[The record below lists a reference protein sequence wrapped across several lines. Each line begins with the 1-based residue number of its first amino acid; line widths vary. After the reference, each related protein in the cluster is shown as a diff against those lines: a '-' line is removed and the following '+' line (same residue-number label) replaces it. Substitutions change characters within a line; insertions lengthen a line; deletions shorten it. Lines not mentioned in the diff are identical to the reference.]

1 MNVRIKLLLMTH
13 YVSYWNM
20 LPEEMQLLILSYRD
34 GQARVDMRRSAA
46 GKRLCRQIREY
57 GRLRQEWML
66 GHIECGLHECICHC
80 LFKCKKCHCER
91 MRIFGHYL
99 DLAGLKQRVFLGFNF
114 KEGLDRCA
122 LVKLNVWHQTDPL
135 YTLYNLS
142 LR

>member
-1 MNVRIKLLLMTH
+1 MNVRIKLLLMKR

-34 GQARVDMRRSAA
+34 GQARVDMRRSVV
-46 GKRLCRQIREY
+46 GKRMCRQIREY
-57 GRLRQEWML
+57 GVLRLEWML
-66 GHIECGLHECICHC
+66 GHIECRLRECICHC

-99 DLAGLKQRVFLGFNF
+99 DLNGKKQRVFLGFNF
-114 KEGLDRCA
+114 KEGVDRCER
-122 LVKLNVWHQTDPL
+122 VKLNLWYQTDPL
-135 YTLYNLS
+135 YTLLAVS